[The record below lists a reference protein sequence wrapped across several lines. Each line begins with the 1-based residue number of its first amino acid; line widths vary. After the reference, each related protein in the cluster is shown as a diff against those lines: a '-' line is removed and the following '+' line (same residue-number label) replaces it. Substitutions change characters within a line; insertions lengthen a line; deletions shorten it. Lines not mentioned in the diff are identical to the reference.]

1 MDLQLTDRAYVVTAA
16 SGGLGLATARQL
28 LAEGARV
35 VLVARDRAKL
45 SELTRELEA
54 EFGKDSAVFVTAD
67 LADPETAKAAVQ
79 LCLASFGRLD
89 GAMVSVGGPPRGT
102 ALANTAE
109 EWHAA
114 LDSVFLAALRV
125 SREVLNHATGL
136 DTALAWVLSSTAK
149 IPMPSMAI
157 SNGLRPGLAVLLKQL
172 ADEIGPQGR
181 RVVGLLPG
189 SIATERVR
197 WLTSQ
202 APDPEATRQ
211 TAEAAIPL
219 RRYGDPEEFARVAAF
234 VLSPAASY
242 LTGSMIAVD
251 GGAIRAL

>member
-1 MDLQLTDRAYVVTAA
+1 MDLELTDRAYVVTAA
-16 SGGLGLATARQL
+16 SAGLGLATARQL
-28 LAEGARV
+28 LNEGARV
-35 VLVARDRAKL
+35 VLLARNRDRL
-45 SELTRELEA
+45 SQLVD
-54 EFGKDSAVFVTAD
+54 EFGAERAAFVAAD
-67 LADPETAKAAVQ
+67 LANPETAEAAVQ
-79 LCLASFGRLD
+79 QCLATFGRLD
-89 GAMVSVGGPPRGT
+89 GAMISVGGPPRGA

-109 EWHAA
+109 EWHEA

-125 SREVLNHATGL
+125 SREVLNHASGH

-149 IPMPSMAI
+149 VPLPAMAI

-189 SIATERVR
+189 RLATERVE

-202 APDPEATRQ
+202 SEDPEAAQRA
-211 TAEAAIPL
+211 AEEAIPL
-219 RRYGDPEEFARVAAF
+219 RRLGTPEEFAKVAAF

-242 LTGSMIAVD
+242 LTGSLIAVD